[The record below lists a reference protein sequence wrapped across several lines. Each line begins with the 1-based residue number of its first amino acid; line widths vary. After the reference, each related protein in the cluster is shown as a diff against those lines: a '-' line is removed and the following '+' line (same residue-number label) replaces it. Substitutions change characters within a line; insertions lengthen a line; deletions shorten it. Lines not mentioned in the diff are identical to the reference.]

1 MRRRLRVRRGPYGS
15 PASPTPESLSLSSL
29 FLPTAP
35 LQQGADPNPFGE
47 MKLGMLTMMANKF
60 VVQEGDFAVVVVVRI
75 ETLR

>member
-1 MRRRLRVRRGPYGS
+1 
-15 PASPTPESLSLSSL
+15 
-29 FLPTAP
+29 
-35 LQQGADPNPFGE
+35 

>member
-1 MRRRLRVRRGPYGS
+1 
-15 PASPTPESLSLSSL
+15 LSSL